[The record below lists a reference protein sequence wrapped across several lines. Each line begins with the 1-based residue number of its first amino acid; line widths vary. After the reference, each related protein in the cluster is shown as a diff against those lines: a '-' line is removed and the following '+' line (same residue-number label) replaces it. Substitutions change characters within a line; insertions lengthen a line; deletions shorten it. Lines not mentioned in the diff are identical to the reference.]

1 MTNFSVEMF
10 KNIEREINEFI
21 TYNTIQPRLNVKHA
35 LLNVVDK
42 IRNSPKFLIDIHNE
56 EELHK
61 KTVLFM
67 KKYILDTSSS
77 DTTHNIPVE
86 EIAKVIILDSK
97 NAHLNNEWN
106 NFVFDEEL
114 HTKNLNLECLIVK
127 SKDKLDGPHV
137 HIRCKQMARSTIL
150 TEKNIKDYHT
160 SLVLTRILTLGDIFY
175 YHYQPI
181 KSNSHSSDIPLV
193 LTNLDLQVI
202 DSNNKTL
209 KFKDRIDNL
218 RWNVDYD
225 ANVIEVH
232 SHLEEIRKLS
242 SIYAVDTS
250 SKSKYYLTIKSDQ
263 NDTITL
269 KADDTN
275 PLDKESL
282 LENNLFSDVNSS
294 TLYFT
299 YN

>member
-21 TYNTIQPRLNVKHA
+21 TYNTIQPRLNVKHS
-35 LLNVVDK
+35 LLNVVDQ
-42 IRNSPKFLIDIHNE
+42 IRNSPKFLLDIHNE

-61 KTVLFM
+61 KTVLLM
-67 KKYILDTSSS
+67 KKYILETSS
-77 DTTHNIPVE
+77 DTSHSIPVE

-106 NFVFDEEL
+106 SFVFDDEL

-160 SLVLTRILTLGDIFY
+160 SLVLTRILTLEDIYY

-181 KSNSHSSDIPLV
+181 KNNNHSSDIPLV
-193 LTNLDLQVI
+193 LTNLDLQVV
-202 DSNNKTL
+202 DSHNKTL
-209 KFKDRIDNL
+209 KFKERVDNL
-218 RWNVDYD
+218 IWDIDYD

-232 SHLEEIRKLS
+232 SHLDEIRKLT

-250 SKSKYYLTIKSDQ
+250 SKAKYYLSIKNDQ
-263 NDTITL
+263 NETITL
-269 KADDTN
+269 KADDT
-275 PLDKESL
+275 LDKERQ
-282 LENNLFSDVNSS
+282 LENSLFSDVNSS